1 MKGIYRPAT
10 EHARKLRNISACDS
24 IVTERVIYCARKQE
38 MNNPVYEINKKNYF
52 KKEIKTMSEIIN
64 EKELN
69 EVSGGTA
76 AGPSWTQNGMT
87 FYRIVFGDTLSE
99 IAARFHTSCY
109 AIQALNPTL
118 IKDINVIKAGWEIR
132 VL

>member
-1 MKGIYRPAT
+1 
-10 EHARKLRNISACDS
+10 
-24 IVTERVIYCARKQE
+24 
-38 MNNPVYEINKKNYF
+38 
-52 KKEIKTMSEIIN
+52 MSEIIN
-64 EKELN
+64 DKELN

-87 FYRIVFGDTLSE
+87 FYRIVFGDTLSFFFF
-99 IAARFHTSCY
+99 RFRTTAY

>member
-1 MKGIYRPAT
+1 MK
-10 EHARKLRNISACDS
+10 
-24 IVTERVIYCARKQE
+24 
-38 MNNPVYEINKKNYF
+38 NNF
-52 KKEIKTMSEIIN
+52 KKEIKAMSEIIN

>member
-1 MKGIYRPAT
+1 
-10 EHARKLRNISACDS
+10 
-24 IVTERVIYCARKQE
+24 
-38 MNNPVYEINKKNYF
+38 
-52 KKEIKTMSEIIN
+52 MSEIIN

-76 AGPSWTQNGMT
+76 AGPAWTQNGMT

-99 IAARFHTSCY
+99 IAYRFHTTAY

-118 IKDINVIKAGWEIR
+118 IKDINKIQAGWEIR